1 MTENQAVAGNATAG
15 ASGATAAN
23 ATAANDNADV
33 KHGGGPLRR
42 GASAGYRWL
51 LLVFVAAG
59 AVQIF
64 LAGLGVFHLHS
75 YGLDEPAGD
84 AALDPHRTLGFAM
97 GGVALLILVLAL
109 AARPGGRAIAGA
121 VVLVV
126 QTDVLQSL
134 FAGLGDDSPVWGGL
148 HALDGLLAI
157 AVACY
162 LYGVALARKRGNRV
176 RAKS

>member
-1 MTENQAVAGNATAG
+1 MTENQAAAGTATTGAG
-15 ASGATAAN
+15 GATAVN
-23 ATAANDNADV
+23 AAAASGTTDEKNE
-33 KHGGGPLRR
+33 GGPLRR

-75 YGLDEPAGD
+75 YGLDAQAGD
-84 AALDPHRTLGFAM
+84 SALDPHRTLGFAM
-97 GGVALLILVLAL
+97 GGVALLILVLAV

-126 QTDVLQSL
+126 QTDLLQSL
-134 FAGLGDDSPVWGGL
+134 FAGLGDDSPAWGGL

-162 LYGVALARKRGNRV
+162 LYGVALARRRGERG

>member
-1 MTENQAVAGNATAG
+1 MTENHAAVGSATAG
-15 ASGATAAN
+15 GGEAAAVTAATTSGN
-23 ATAANDNADV
+23 TDEKNE
-33 KHGGGPLRR
+33 GGPLRR

-51 LLVFVAAG
+51 LLVFLVAG
-59 AVQIF
+59 AVQVF

-75 YGLDEPAGD
+75 YGLDAPAGD
-84 AALDPHRTLGFAM
+84 SALDPHRTLGFAM

-121 VVLVV
+121 VVLGV
-126 QTDVLQSL
+126 QTDLLQSL

-162 LYGVALARKRGNRV
+162 LYGVALARKRGERGH
-176 RAKS
+176 AK

>member
-1 MTENQAVAGNATAG
+1 MTENHAAVGSATAG
-15 ASGATAAN
+15 GGEAAAVTAA
-23 ATAANDNADV
+23 ATSGNTDEKNE
-33 KHGGGPLRR
+33 GGPLRR
-42 GASAGYRWL
+42 SASAGYRWL
-51 LLVFVAAG
+51 LLVFVVAG
-59 AVQIF
+59 AVQVF

-75 YGLDEPAGD
+75 YGLDAPAGD
-84 AALDPHRTLGFAM
+84 SALDPHRTLGFAM
-97 GGVALLILVLAL
+97 GGIAILILVLAL

-126 QTDVLQSL
+126 QTDLLQSL

-162 LYGVALARKRGNRV
+162 LYGVALARKRGERGH
-176 RAKS
+176 AK

>member
-1 MTENQAVAGNATAG
+1 MTENKAAAGSATAG
-15 ASGATAAN
+15 AGGAAATS
-23 ATAANDNADV
+23 AVAVNDKTDQKNE
-33 KHGGGPLRR
+33 GGSLRR

-51 LLVFVAAG
+51 LLVFVVAG
-59 AVQIF
+59 VVQVF

-75 YGLDEPAGD
+75 YGLDAPAGD
-84 AALDPHRTLGFAM
+84 SALDPHRMLGFAM

-126 QTDVLQSL
+126 QTDLLQSL
-134 FAGLGDDSPVWGGL
+134 LAGLGDDSPVWGGL

-162 LYGVALARKRGNRV
+162 LYGVALARKRGYGARV
-176 RAKS
+176 KS

>member
-1 MTENQAVAGNATAG
+1 MMENQAAAGRATARAG
-15 ASGATAAN
+15 EATEVNAAAAS
-23 ATAANDNADV
+23 DNTDE
-33 KHGGGPLRR
+33 KNEGGPLRR

-51 LLVFVAAG
+51 LLAFVVAG
-59 AVQIF
+59 AVQVF

-75 YGLDEPAGD
+75 YGLDAPAGD
-84 AALDPHRTLGFAM
+84 SALDPHRTLGFAM
-97 GGVALLILVLAL
+97 GGIALLILVLAL

-121 VVLVV
+121 IVLVA
-126 QTDVLQSL
+126 QTDLLQSL

-162 LYGVALARKRGNRV
+162 LYGVALARKRGERG
-176 RAKS
+176 RATS

>member
-1 MTENQAVAGNATAG
+1 MTV
-15 ASGATAAN
+15 
-23 ATAANDNADV
+23 
-33 KHGGGPLRR
+33 L
-42 GASAGYRWL
+42 
-51 LLVFVAAG
+51 AG

-75 YGLDEPAGD
+75 YGLDAPAGD
-84 AALDPHRTLGFAM
+84 SALDPHRTLGFAM
-97 GGVALLILVLAL
+97 GGIALLILVLAL

-126 QTDVLQSL
+126 QTDLLQSL
-134 FAGLGDDSPVWGGL
+134 LAGLGDDSPAWGGL

-162 LYGVALARKRGNRV
+162 LDGVALASKRGDRGH
-176 RAKS
+176 AKS